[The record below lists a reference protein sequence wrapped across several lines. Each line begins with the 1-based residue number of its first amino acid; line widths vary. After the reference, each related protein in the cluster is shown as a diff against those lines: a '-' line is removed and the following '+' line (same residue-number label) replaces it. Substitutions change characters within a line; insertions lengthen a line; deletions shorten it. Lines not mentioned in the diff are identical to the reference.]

1 MITKLE
7 QSIIESA
14 REHLSS
20 LRHALA
26 LAESHERDIEVTKE
40 FFSISSLV
48 MFRHFDS
55 GLSHDASLV
64 LRAIELEAAAA
75 IGGPRETPAHRDAEQ
90 ATGLLPEYRQKLEPI
105 QAGAILLK
113 PSPHLEALAK
123 NGQLA
128 FKVDDEG
135 YPEIWLGERLWEVSG
150 RGVSPAGTVI
160 DPGAPGPVVRVM
172 TLEDQAFIVA
182 WLSKPEALSKH

>member
-7 QSIIESA
+7 RAMIDSA
-14 REHLSS
+14 REHLVS

-26 LAESHERDIEVTKE
+26 LPESHERDIEVTKE
-40 FFSISSLV
+40 FFSLSSLV
-48 MFRHFDS
+48 MFCHFDS
-55 GLSHDASLV
+55 GLSEDASQV
-64 LRAIELEAAAA
+64 LRGIDLESSAAM
-75 IGGPRETPAHRDAEQ
+75 GGPRETPAHRDAEQ
-90 ATGLLPEYRQKLEPI
+90 ATGLLPEFRQKLEPI

-113 PSPHLEALAK
+113 PSAHLEALAK
-123 NGQLA
+123 DGQLA

-150 RGVSPAGTVI
+150 RGVAPAGTVI
-160 DPGAPGPVVRVM
+160 DPGTPGPVVRVM

-182 WLSKPEALSKH
+182 WLSKPAAPSKH